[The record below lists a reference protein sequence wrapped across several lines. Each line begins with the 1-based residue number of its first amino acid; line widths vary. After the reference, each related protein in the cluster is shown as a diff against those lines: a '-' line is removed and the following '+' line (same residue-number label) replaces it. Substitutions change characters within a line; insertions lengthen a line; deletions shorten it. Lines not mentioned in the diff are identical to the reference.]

1 MCYHIVLEGTN
12 KCPGEYYTQA
22 ELHKLLKYKYLVV
35 TELHTHIGTEGN
47 YSADKDTCCPA
58 NVVFIAVALAKH
70 YQRIIHRLILYPI
83 LRGVWA
89 CG

>member
-35 TELHTHIGTEGN
+35 TELHTHIGTEGIILPT
-47 YSADKDTCCPA
+47 KTP
-58 NVVFIAVALAKH
+58 VVL
-70 YQRIIHRLILYPI
+70 PT
-83 LRGVWA
+83 
-89 CG
+89 